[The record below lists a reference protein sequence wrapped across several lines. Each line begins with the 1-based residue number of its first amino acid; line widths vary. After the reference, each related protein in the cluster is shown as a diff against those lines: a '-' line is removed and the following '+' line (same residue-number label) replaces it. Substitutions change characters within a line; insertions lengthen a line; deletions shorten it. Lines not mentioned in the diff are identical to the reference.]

1 MAYDPYSELIG
12 RAVVDQ
18 GFQASLLNG
27 SRAQVLAELGFAPRE
42 REALMSISARTFG
55 EFAGAVH
62 SQLKQQHSTGLWLM
76 QSLAQAA

>member
-12 RAVVDQ
+12 RAVVDKH
-18 GFQASLLNG
+18 FEASLLNG

-42 REALMSISARTFG
+42 REALMSISAKTFG

-62 SQLKQQHSTGLWLM
+62 NQLRQQHASGLWLM